1 MRSIMEPFR
10 NCNFLPAI
18 QWVECNASEKRDL
31 LFRLH
36 TEHIFQLL
44 KIGIVYMYINLVKLY

>member
-10 NCNFLPAI
+10 NRDFLPAI
-18 QWVECNASEKRDL
+18 QWVEQNASEKRDL

-44 KIGIVYMYINLVKLY
+44 KIGID